1 MSPYPVP
8 ETYREAARELAAT
21 ASGAAHRDDPAL
33 PGTGGPAGNARLTAW
48 IGLLLLPL
56 FAAELVTLLSLEG
69 LLSWHIAIG
78 VILIPPALVKTAST
92 GWRILRYYTG
102 TVVYRQAGPPPLVLR
117 VVGPLVVL
125 TTLAL
130 LGTGLLLLLV
140 GPSGAFTPLVTV
152 AGQRISVLTLHQAST
167 LAWTVAT
174 GLHVLGR
181 LVPAVQLTTRSGR
194 SQDPPAGGWLRTC
207 VFVGT
212 LALAALAAVLALS
225 LGHWSGSDL
234 RHHFD
239 QPGDP
244 FPAGSGAD

>member
-1 MSPYPVP
+1 MSPYSLPG
-8 ETYREAARELAAT
+8 TYREAAKELTAT
-21 ASGAAHRDDPAL
+21 ARGAAHRDDPAL
-33 PGTGGPAGNARLTAW
+33 PGTGGPAGNAQLTAW

-56 FAAELVTLLSLEG
+56 FAAELVTLLGLDG

-92 GWRILRYYTG
+92 GWRILRYYAG
-102 TVVYRQAGPPPLVLR
+102 AEVYRQAGPPPLLLR
-117 VVGPLVVL
+117 ILGPLVVL

-152 AGQRISVLTLHQAST
+152 AGQRVSVLSLHQAST
-167 LAWTVAT
+167 VAWAVAT

-181 LVPAVQLTTRSGR
+181 LVPAVQLTVRSRRG
-194 SQDPPAGGWLRTC
+194 QDPPAGAWLRTC

-212 LALAALAAVLALS
+212 LGLAALAAVLALS
-225 LGHWSGSDL
+225 LGHWSGGDL
-234 RHHFD
+234 HHPD
-239 QPGDP
+239 R
-244 FPAGSGAD
+244 FPAGSGAN

>member
-1 MSPYPVP
+1 MSPQPP
-8 ETYREAARELAAT
+8 SEPTYLDAARDVAAT
-21 ASGAAHRDDPAL
+21 ALGTAHRDDPAL

-78 VILIPPALVKTAST
+78 VVLIPPALVKTATT

-102 TVVYRQAGPPPLVLR
+102 AEVYREAGPPPLLLR
-117 VVGPLVVL
+117 VLGPLVVL

-130 LGTGLLLLLV
+130 LGTGVVLLVV
-140 GPSGAFTPLVTV
+140 GPSGAFTPLVTI
-152 AGQRISVLTLHQAST
+152 AGHGVSVLTLHQACT
-167 LAWTVAT
+167 LAWAVAT

-181 LVPAVQLTTRSGR
+181 LVPAVQLTMSSAR

-212 LALAALAAVLALS
+212 LAVAALAAVLALS
-225 LGHWSGSDL
+225 LGQWSGSDL
-234 RHHFD
+234 HHHE
-239 QPGDP
+239 GSER
-244 FPAGSGAD
+244 FPAGSEAD